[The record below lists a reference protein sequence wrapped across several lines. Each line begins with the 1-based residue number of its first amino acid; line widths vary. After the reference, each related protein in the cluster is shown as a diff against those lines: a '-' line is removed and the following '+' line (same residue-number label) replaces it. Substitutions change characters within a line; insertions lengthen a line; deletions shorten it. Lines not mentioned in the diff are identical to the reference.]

1 MGEQMKGRWWIG
13 VTAGVVIGL
22 GGIVAV
28 EATTGEASA
37 QRATEVS
44 ADQIKSLQRTSQA
57 AVRRGNDARKRL
69 NKIGLQLPLWAVSS
83 GAVGSNLVRG
93 DGVVLSQRLT
103 DGNYRVKFF
112 RDVTACTWSAT
123 PATDG
128 ATLPPGF
135 TARVALD
142 TTDVTKT
149 QLIVRTNDAAGNPV
163 DSPFHVQVF
172 C

>member
-1 MGEQMKGRWWIG
+1 MTGRSWIG
-13 VTAGVVIGL
+13 ITAGLAIGL
-22 GGIVAV
+22 GGIVGV
-28 EATTGEASA
+28 EAMTTEASA
-37 QRATEVS
+37 QRSTAVS
-44 ADQIKSLQRTSQA
+44 VDQVKSLQRVSQA
-57 AVRRGNDARKRL
+57 AVRRSNEARKRL

-112 RDVTACTWSAT
+112 RDISACTWSAT
-123 PATDG
+123 PATDA
-128 ATLPPGF
+128 ATLPPAF
-135 TARVALD
+135 TVRLALD
-142 TTDVTKT
+142 TTDLTKT
-149 QLIVRTNDAAGNPV
+149 QLIVRTNDAVGTPI